1 MKVPIACTL
10 GAEDAASRVEEWRAA
25 LAATVTGASRPDP
38 GRAELRLISEPG
50 AIATLIDLAR
60 REKACCPFFGFAF
73 EVEDDGVTFVVSVP
87 GDAAGILD
95 EFSGLA
101 G

>member
-10 GAEDAASRVEEWRAA
+10 GAEDAAGRVEEWRVA
-25 LAATVTGASRPDP
+25 LSGAVTAVSRPDP

-73 EVEDDGVTFVVSVP
+73 EVEDDGLTFAVSVP
-87 GDAAGILD
+87 DDATGVLD
-95 EFSGLA
+95 EFSGLV